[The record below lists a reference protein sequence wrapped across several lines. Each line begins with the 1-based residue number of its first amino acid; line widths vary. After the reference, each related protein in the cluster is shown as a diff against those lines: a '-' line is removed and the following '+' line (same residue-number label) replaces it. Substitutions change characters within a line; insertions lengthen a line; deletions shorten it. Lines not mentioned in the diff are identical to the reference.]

1 MAGKRLLPLFL
12 IFCLVAGC
20 AATPESSAPPAP
32 PTESASQ
39 TAPESP
45 AELPASPAPE
55 PELPDALAG
64 ADGYYTPGHR
74 LTLYAMEPGTGI
86 LRTVREEDFWN
97 GREVESVSP
106 SGNRV
111 LLSCWDGAPSRAV
124 VALSVYDI

>member
-20 AATPESSAPPAP
+20 ANPPESSAPPAP
-32 PTESASQ
+32 PTESVGQ
-39 TAPESP
+39 PAPESQPEPP
-45 AELPASPAPE
+45 AEPAPEE

-86 LRTVREEDFWN
+86 LRTVREAEFWN

-106 SGNRV
+106 SEIG
-111 LLSCWDGAPSRAV
+111 RAHV
-124 VALSVYDI
+124 

>member
-20 AATPESSAPPAP
+20 ANPTESPAP
-32 PTESASQ
+32 PPPSSKSDGRP
-39 TAPESP
+39 APESP
-45 AELPASPAPE
+45 AEPPASPEPE

-86 LRTVREEDFWN
+86 LRTVDRK
-97 GREVESVSP
+97 SV
-106 SGNRV
+106 V
-111 LLSCWDGAPSRAV
+111 
-124 VALSVYDI
+124 